1 MKTKL
6 TNMLRGKERSKIKK
20 NEHEILALKI
30 MKTNGKGFIYP
41 ILKSNIELQE
51 LKLFIIGAEIV
62 GKFRHQRQCK

>member
-1 MKTKL
+1 
-6 TNMLRGKERSKIKK
+6 
-20 NEHEILALKI
+20 